1 MRGGVYANAR
11 DTTCRNLNAKSP
23 VVEIIALILKH
34 TLDRTVIE
42 RSLRR
47 IIQLSRYLR
56 LTSRG
61 SLFLPI
67 QPDNSGRGH
76 NHRKNSN
83 GIASQAPPTVVS
95 LISAY
100 PAVLD
105 ILNHSVIARFATVV
119 SEVRLRMLG
128 VSTHVLCLKLDHR
141 AWLIFSSVGY
151 HIIINDV

>member
-42 RSLRR
+42 TSLRR

-61 SLFLPI
+61 SLFLSI
-67 QPDNSGRGH
+67 QRDNSVRDH
-76 NHRKNSN
+76 THHKNSN
-83 GIASQAPPTVVS
+83 GIASRAPPTVVS

-105 ILNHSVIARFATVV
+105 ILNHIARFATVV